1 MVTFLNVNFFSAMI
15 SKLDESVG
23 KVLEALKTKGILDNT
38 IILFFSDNGAPTT
51 GLFANYGSNY
61 PFRGVS

>member
-1 MVTFLNVNFFSAMI
+1 MV

-23 KVLEALKTKGILDNT
+23 KVVEALRDKNILNET
-38 IILFFSDNGAPTT
+38 IILFFNDNGAPTS
-51 GLFANYGSNY
+51 GMFSNYGSNY